1 MSTLRNSVQLIGHL
15 GADPEI
21 KTLESGLQIAKMRLA
36 TSDSKKNANGEW
48 QEETQWHNVI
58 AWEAVAE
65 RAEKYLH
72 KGSFVLVQG
81 KLTNRNYT
89 DAQGAKKYFTEVRAT
104 TFMLLDKNK
113 NSTEEAIPSSE
124 GMAEEDGGLPF

>member
-1 MSTLRNSVQLIGHL
+1 MSTVRNSVQLIGHL

-21 KTLESGLQIAKMRLA
+21 KMLESGLQIAKMRLA

-89 DAQGAKKYFTEVRAT
+89 DAQGVKKYFTEVRAT

-113 NSTEEAIPSSE
+113 NTTEEVIPSSE
-124 GMAEEDGGLPF
+124 SMAEEDGGLPF

>member
-1 MSTLRNSVQLIGHL
+1 MSTVRNSVQLIGHL

-89 DAQGAKKYFTEVRAT
+89 DAQGVKKYFTEVRAT

-113 NSTEEAIPSSE
+113 NTTEEAIPSSE

>member
-113 NSTEEAIPSSE
+113 NTTEEAIPSSE